1 MNNDSIL
8 HCLLNHKAIKT
19 KDEVKMLS
27 QLTAHNIGSGNEEK
41 SYCLKKGFLI
51 HTVLT
56 FENNL
61 GGNNSMAQISVSHS
75 GETEIKRLW
84 RVSKCNKKYVLLD
97 YLKEHWIG
105 ILTLIV
111 ALLGLVLQYFV

>member
-1 MNNDSIL
+1 MNDDRLL
-8 HCLLNHKAIKT
+8 HCLLKHKAIVT
-19 KDEVKMLS
+19 SEESRMYSLLNANNIVSGDDER
-27 QLTAHNIGSGNEEK
+27 A
-41 SYCLKKGFLI
+41 YCLKKKFLI
-51 HTVLT
+51 HSVAE
-56 FENNL
+56 FENAL
-61 GGNNSMAQISVSHS
+61 GGTTAMAQISVSPS

-84 RVSKCNKKYVLLD
+84 RVSRYNKKYVLLD